1 MAEELDIL
9 KIVAENPSISQR
21 KIAEQTNISLGQV
34 NFLIKKCVKKGFV
47 KIEGQTTKSIKYNL
61 TPRGFAEKARLTLDY
76 IKISY
81 KAVSSLTDKISELC
95 KEYEKKGTK
104 IYVYGSNDEMM
115 QIIKL
120 VMESNHILW
129 SQWSGE
135 EIIKKESSSE
145 EYVVFYW
152 EVGLKEELIER
163 QIKAINV
170 LE

>member
-34 NFLIKKCVKKGFV
+34 NILIKKCVKKGFV
-47 KIEGQTTKSIKYNL
+47 KIEGQTTKSIRYNL
-61 TPRGFAEKARLTLDY
+61 TPRGFSEKARLTLDY

-81 KAVSSLTDKISELC
+81 KAVSSLTDKISTLC
-95 KEYEKKGTK
+95 KEYEQKGIK

-120 VMESNHILW
+120 VLESNHIPW
-129 SQWSGE
+129 SKWTNEKITE
-135 EIIKKESSSE
+135 EENPSE

-152 EVGLKEELIER
+152 EVGLKEELIKR